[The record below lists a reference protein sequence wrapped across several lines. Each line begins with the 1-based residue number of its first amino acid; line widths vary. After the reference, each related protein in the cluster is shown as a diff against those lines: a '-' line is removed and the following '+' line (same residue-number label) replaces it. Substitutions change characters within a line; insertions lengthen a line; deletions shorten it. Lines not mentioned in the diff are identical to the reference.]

1 MNKTTLQGW
10 AITLGLA
17 AMILVGAC
25 LLLAEPNDDSTVLSM
40 ILCFALKPIAIYM
53 LFGVSSIAHKAH
65 KAGKLPRLVQEWFAF
80 DNNNEE

>member
-25 LLLAEPNDDSTVLSM
+25 LLLAEPNDDSTVLNM

-53 LFGVSSIAHKAH
+53 LFGVSSLAHKAH
-65 KAGKLPRLVQEWFAF
+65 KAGKLPMLVQEWFAF
-80 DNNNEE
+80 DDEKE

>member
-1 MNKTTLQGW
+1 MNKTILQGW

-17 AMILVGAC
+17 SMILVGAC
-25 LLLAEPNDDSTVLSM
+25 LLLAEPNDDSTMLSM

-53 LFGVSSIAHKAH
+53 LFGVSSLAHKAH

-80 DNNNEE
+80 DDEKK